1 MAQNNVICGRAG
13 SGKGTKLD
21 NILTEMPTQSVSVL
35 YSFDENQMKEALN
48 QRDSVVVFKK
58 IGAITREQ
66 SESLLEFFNNCKQE
80 NITTFT
86 MLQNLYQVSITIEF
100 AHSELTII
108 VPLFA
113 IIVFFTIYIKAFFI

>member
-86 MLQNLYQVSITIEF
+86 MLQNLYQVPYTIRSSFDNIITC
-100 AHSELTII
+100 
-108 VPLFA
+108 
-113 IIVFFTIYIKAFFI
+113 